1 MDLGKKIVNA
11 ILPGIFDEKL
21 HMNQLKTARRE
32 CIAIDQHGCLGS
44 FYDAHTDTITGKL
57 KPHEMPEFDSNN
69 NRTRYEYI
77 EDVKCHAPNLL
88 QFVGIDHQLRLSILL
103 QMTKTN
109 GIASLIKH
117 PPSIDKQTR
126 LFYVYHELH
135 TSSYGKNIHQLQKI
149 IRKTN
154 GNTYATHVVTE
165 LVCGIHILAILQLP
179 SEQEEKINALLSPL
193 CRSLNNYQYPNN
205 LNAKEKVLLNQIIS
219 IKVYSNMNELTTMKK
234 FEDIYE
240 RIIQMRTNKNRSQL
254 LKYILTPLACFYD
267 YNLPIREFFTCQ
279 PHETEHLE
287 HYLLQQSAELKRLKL
302 VVNDNLPELLQGDL
316 QNQLE
321 SLQNE
326 VLILDVQE
334 KNDTQQIRDL
344 IVEMR
349 QGKHSCS
356 IFNNKKCLDA
366 PKQIQQ
372 LIQKINMRSEELKR
386 RGKLLKRLQN
396 DGCEYCDVS
405 ELGIQNGSKEDRVK
419 DLLLGNDSSKIMFF
433 SNDTFFVEYPE
444 NWMII
449 YSQMIEECRN
459 NPPLQLVYAD
469 FTYSTYHLSKM
480 EIVRVTT
487 PSTNDS
493 LLNAKPS
500 LNTIKRRATLVS
512 RSATNE
518 YINIVLLGE
527 SGVGKSTFINAL
539 ANYLLF
545 SSLDEAEQ
553 GEPTVII
560 PVSYVMTINDD
571 FEERIVKFGDIDVNE
586 NHNDFGQSVTQQCK
600 SYVFD
605 INEKRKLRIIDTPG
619 FGDTRGNEQD
629 DLNMEMIF
637 SFLSNFTYV
646 NGICLLFKSEVVQLN
661 PYFRLCCT
669 QLFEYFGENIR
680 DHFIFCFTNARATF
694 FTPGNIR
701 PLLNGFFDSFPVKK
715 IPFLKEN
722 SFSFDSESF
731 RYLVAIRNDIKFAD
745 DQRGEFQQSWQR
757 SVIESRRFGDLLCRQ
772 KSYEKTAQWRS
783 MKEAQFQIHQTI
795 RPMLEAARNLLR
807 NIILHPNNSS
817 IQLFATPAELS
828 SILCYSDDHRTPTK
842 FGDIWIRADHLHR
855 LENRVSSDR

>member
-1 MDLGKKIVNA
+1 MNLGKKIIDA
-11 ILPGIFDEKL
+11 ILPGTFDEKL
-21 HMNQLKTARRE
+21 DINQLKAASIERT
-32 CIAIDQHGCLGS
+32 AIDQHGGLGS
-44 FYDAHTDTITGKL
+44 CYDAYTDNIISKL
-57 KPHEMPEFDSNN
+57 KPQGIPEFDSNTN
-69 NRTRYEYI
+69 QTRYEYI
-77 EDVKCHAPNLL
+77 QDCTRHAPNLL
-88 QFVGIDHQLRLSILL
+88 QFVGIDHQLRLSLLL
-103 QMTKTN
+103 QMTKAD
-109 GIASLIKH
+109 GITSLIKH

-165 LVCGIHILAILQLP
+165 LVCGIHLLAALQLP
-179 SEQEEKINALLSPL
+179 IDQEEKINALLSTL
-193 CRSLNNYQYPNN
+193 CRSLNNNQYPNN
-205 LNAKEKVLLNQIIS
+205 LNAEEKVLLNQIIS
-219 IKVYSNMNELTTMKK
+219 IKVYSNMNELTIMKK

-240 RIIQMRTNKNRSQL
+240 RIIQMRTKKNGNQL
-254 LKYILTPLACFYD
+254 LKYILTPLTCFYD
-267 YNLPIREFFTCQ
+267 DNVPIREFFTCQ

-287 HYLLQQSAELKRLKL
+287 HYLLQQSAELNRLKL
-302 VVNDNLPELLQGDL
+302 LVNDDLPELLQGYF
-316 QNQLE
+316 QNQLK

-349 QGKHSCS
+349 QGKHSYS

-372 LIQKINMRSEELKR
+372 LIQKINIQSEELKR

-396 DGCEYCDVS
+396 DEYEYCDVS

-419 DLLLGNDSSKIMFF
+419 DLILGNDSSKIIFF
-433 SNDTFFVEYPE
+433 SNDAFFKECPE
-444 NWMII
+444 DWMII
-449 YSQMIEECRN
+449 YCQMIEERRN
-459 NPPLQLVYAD
+459 NRHLHLVYAD

-487 PSTNDS
+487 PSTSGS
-493 LLNAKPS
+493 LLNAKSS

-518 YINIVLLGE
+518 CINIVLLGE

-539 ANYLLF
+539 ANYLRF

-701 PLLNGFFDSFPVKK
+701 PLLNGFFDSFPMKD
-715 IPFLKEN
+715 IPFSKEN
-722 SFSFDSESF
+722 SFCFDNSSF
-731 RYLVAIRNDIKFAD
+731 RYLVAIRNGITFAD
-745 DQRGEFQQSWQR
+745 DPKERLSHNWQKSAIELQRFC
-757 SVIESRRFGDLLCRQ
+757 DLLCRQ
-772 KSYEKTAQWRS
+772 ESYKKTAQS
-783 MKEAQFQIHQTI
+783 QINQI
-795 RPMLEAARNLLR
+795 
-807 NIILHPNNSS
+807 
-817 IQLFATPAELS
+817 
-828 SILCYSDDHRTPTK
+828 K
-842 FGDIWIRADHLHR
+842 
-855 LENRVSSDR
+855 